1 MVDGGWIALVP
12 TLIAPLVVL
21 VAYLIQPNLRGLA
34 DKELTTKQNKLTVL
48 LELLNGHETIRT
60 VSGGGFLKDK
70 WLTSV
75 SDQNKIGV
83 VSKVFANFS
92 LTFAQT
98 GIAAS

>member
-1 MVDGGWIALVP
+1 M
-12 TLIAPLVVL
+12 TL
-21 VAYLIQPNLRGLA
+21 
-34 DKELTTKQNKLTVL
+34 
-48 LELLNGHETIRT
+48 

-98 GIAAS
+98 GIAASQTLIVFFGVFLIVFDSSGLVFFLCPRAACM